1 MNKKCKRLLCVFLAL
16 IMVCMTPYHVYAKS
30 DNTVDVYPYIKKA
43 VNKLDKLNS
52 FKYTVADVYGD
63 GEELRC
69 TIYNGETPNQYIEVI
84 NNYPMDDGSGE
95 VCFKYIKHDNNEWAY
110 VISEENFKK
119 NLDSIPFD
127 NWTTTH
133 QGEDGNVADIPSLG
147 KSGYR
152 AMILYELVD
161 EEKYFADLTNEYVK
175 EHKDE
180 LGDVDIWTKSFNKEA
195 KKFRNACKKGV
206 ITKTKKGKLYTV
218 LMKSGNQTVNFSF
231 NVGKNG
237 RLTSY
242 LVNNVV
248 NYEFYGFK

>member
-1 MNKKCKRLLCVFLAL
+1 MIKKYKRLLCVFLAL
-16 IMVCMTPYHVYAKS
+16 IMMCMTPYRVYAES
-30 DNTVDVYPYIKKA
+30 ENTVDVYPYIEKA
-43 VNKLDKLNS
+43 VNKLDKLDS
-52 FKYTVADVYGD
+52 FKYTVSNVYGD

-69 TIYNGETPNQYIEVI
+69 TIYNGETANQYIEVI
-84 NNYPMDDGSGE
+84 NNYPVDDGSGE
-95 VCFKYIKHDNNEWAY
+95 TCFKYIKHDSNKWAY

-119 NLDSIPFD
+119 NLDSIPFE

-133 QGEDGNVADIPSLG
+133 QDEYGNAVDIPSLG

-152 AMILYELVD
+152 AMILYQLVD
-161 EEKYFADLTNEYVK
+161 EEKYFANLTNEYVK

-180 LGDVDIWTKSFNKEA
+180 IGEVDAWTKSFNKEA
-195 KKFRNACKKGV
+195 KKFRKACKKGV

-231 NVGKNG
+231 NVDKKG

-248 NYEFYGFK
+248 NYEFYSFK

>member
-1 MNKKCKRLLCVFLAL
+1 MIKKYKRLLCVFLAL
-16 IMVCMTPYHVYAKS
+16 IMMCMTPYRVYAES
-30 DNTVDVYPYIKKA
+30 ENTVDVYPYIEKA
-43 VNKLDKLNS
+43 VNKLDKLDS
-52 FKYTVADVYGD
+52 FKYTVANVYGN
-63 GEELRC
+63 GEELYC

-84 NNYPMDDGSGE
+84 NNYPMDDGSKE
-95 VCFKYIKHDNNEWAY
+95 TCYKYIKHDNNKWAY
-110 VISEENFKK
+110 VVSEENLKK
-119 NLDSIPFD
+119 DLDSIPFE

-133 QGEDGNVADIPSLG
+133 QAEDGSVKDIPNLG

-180 LGDVDIWTKSFNKEA
+180 LGDVQVWTKSFNKEA
-195 KKFRNACKKGV
+195 KKFRKACKKGI
-206 ITKTKKGKLYTV
+206 ITKTKMGKLYTV
-218 LMKSGNQTVNFSF
+218 RMKSKNQMINFSF
-231 NVGKNG
+231 NVDKKG

-248 NYEFYGFK
+248 NYEFHSFK